1 MTIYIILYGLLLFSI
16 FFDVENVS
24 LKSKKEILIWW
35 VIIFTIFRGIRWD
48 TGTDWEQYLHVFQV
62 STLENIFNYT
72 RNGGAVNMEPGYVFI
87 NAIVKALGG
96 NYTIFLLLTNLLVLW
111 SYYKFSITNSKTP
124 IMVFVLLMFS
134 TQFFPVRIGIAV
146 GILMIGLFDLSKL
159 SVKRGLF
166 FTFLAFTIHSSS
178 IVFVPVFLLGSR
190 RFKPSTYLAVGVAI
204 AFLIL
209 AETPL
214 FKTFLTTISEN
225 IGFLGDD
232 VAHKFDN
239 YLDFDI
245 TKKGAVIAVGGMI
258 NNIMFITLL
267 FLFGKMID
275 KSLKESFSKENEIY
289 FTFLFNT
296 FFVFVMISIVF
307 QGDNMAGLRRLQN
320 YFMFAFPLLFAFFIY
335 RNRTLSPNLSI
346 IFNLGLIFYALFRSY
361 SLFFGGYP
369 EAHFPYKSIFDF
381 FF

>member
-1 MTIYIILYGLLLFSI
+1 MTIYLLLYGLLLFSI
-16 FFDVENVS
+16 FFDDEKLN
-24 LKSKKEILIWW
+24 LKSKKELLIWW
-35 VIIFTIFRGIRWD
+35 VLIFTVFRGLRWD
-48 TGTDWEQYLHVFQV
+48 TGTDWDQYFYVFQR
-62 STLENIFNYT
+62 STLDNVFNYA
-72 RNGGAVNMEPGYVFI
+72 RNGGAISMEPGYVFM

-96 NYTIFLLLTNLLVLW
+96 NYTVFLLLSNFLVLW
-111 SYYKFSITNSKTP
+111 AYYKFSIANSKTP

-146 GILMIGLFDLSKL
+146 GILMIGLFDLSNLNLK
-159 SVKRGLF
+159 KALF
-166 FTFLAFTIHSSS
+166 FTFLASTVHSSS
-178 IVFVPVFLLGSR
+178 IVFAPILILGSR
-190 RFKPSTYLAVGVAI
+190 RFKPNTNLTVFVAI

-214 FKTFLTTISEN
+214 FKTFLTTVSEN

-245 TKKGAVIAVGGMI
+245 TKKGAVIAVGGII
-258 NNIMFITLL
+258 NNVIFIVLL
-267 FLFGKMID
+267 FLFGKMVD
-275 KSLKESFSKENEIY
+275 KVLKNNFSKENEIY
-289 FTFLFNT
+289 YTFLFNT

-320 YFMFAFPLLFAFFIY
+320 YFMFAFPLLFSYFIY
-335 RNRTLSPNLSI
+335 RNKIAYPTLSVIL
-346 IFNLGLIFYALFRSY
+346 NLGLVMYALFRSY

-381 FF
+381 AF